1 MSTPDQDRSPVW
13 CFSVFAA
20 AEASVMPRVLAEF
33 AKRGLCPLRF
43 DGAVAGD
50 DLTVDVQVEGLEAE
64 VAAHVAERLRGAVHV
79 ERVLTAVKRRAR
91 EAVA

>member
-64 VAAHVAERLRGAVHV
+64 VAAHVAERLRGTVHV